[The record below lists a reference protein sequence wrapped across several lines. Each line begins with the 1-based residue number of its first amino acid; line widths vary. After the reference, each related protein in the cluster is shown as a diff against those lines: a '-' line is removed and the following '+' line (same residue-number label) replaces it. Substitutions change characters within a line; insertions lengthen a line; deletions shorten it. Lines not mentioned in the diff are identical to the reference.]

1 MTGKSGEEFHGWRKV
16 PGWEKEGLVI
26 VINVD
31 DKLESL
37 RETPAQ
43 LEASQAPHCVK
54 CGHVTQRAASGPAG
68 PQHTRLHFHFYEYFL
83 NSQGISIRYCVLE
96 SEVPLSRVYNFFLRK
111 QVRKPTRL
119 DGPGL

>member
-1 MTGKSGEEFHGWRKV
+1 M
-16 PGWEKEGLVI
+16 LI

-37 RETPAQ
+37 RETPVQ
-43 LEASQAPHCVK
+43 LEAAQAPHCVK

-68 PQHTRLHFHFYEYFL
+68 PQHAGLHFHFYEYFL
-83 NSQGISIRYCVLE
+83 NSQGISIRYHVLE
-96 SEVPLSRVYNFFLRK
+96 TEVPLSRVYNFFLRK
-111 QVRKPTRL
+111 QVRKLTRL